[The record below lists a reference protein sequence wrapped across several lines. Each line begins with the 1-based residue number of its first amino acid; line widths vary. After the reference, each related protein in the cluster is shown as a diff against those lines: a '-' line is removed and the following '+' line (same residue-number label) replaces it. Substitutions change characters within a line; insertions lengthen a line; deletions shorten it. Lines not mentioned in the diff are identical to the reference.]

1 MKGVVSVRNL
11 EFQGR
16 HGWSAAERKTSR
28 RFQVDVEMA
37 VSLDRALATDRLEDT
52 VDYYEVCKLVVEI
65 GEGGPY
71 RLLEATAG
79 KMLTTLKARW
89 PDAQISVELRKLH
102 PPCPGNPTHTSV
114 RVQSD

>member
-1 MKGVVSVRNL
+1 MRGTVSVRNL

-28 RFQVDVEMA
+28 RFQVDVEMSVA
-37 VSLDRALATDRLEDT
+37 LDRALTSDRLEDT

-79 KMLTTLKARW
+79 KMLRTLKARW
-89 PDAQISVELRKLH
+89 PDAKITVELRKLH
-102 PPCPGNPTHTSV
+102 PPCPGNPSHTSV